1 MVGYFAK
8 YNWIVPVGLMGL
20 SFMFFQLC
28 YPYHL
33 LLKEQIQLFLYTPDY
48 FLSYFKK
55 PAWMA
60 SYVGDF
66 LTQFFYLRGGGA
78 VVLASLF
85 GVEWLLGTVVIKR
98 IAGVANAGLWAS
110 FPVLADWILHCD
122 TLHGVSVSVGFIL
135 VMSLFLIY
143 SLTAKKWLSYL
154 VLAIFTV
161 SGYWLAGVAFLA
173 FPFLVV
179 AYDFSQQKSSWLKG
193 LLVFATVF
201 SIPVMWRHHYLLT
214 QIHSFIFPAFNK
226 QSLFLP
232 VALLGSVTCA
242 FLLKKLE
249 LTHPKMIGIG
259 VSFSLFVVLATGLKA
274 NANFNFEKILSLDY
288 ETYLGNPERVV
299 GLAKKYQLK
308 NKQASYFTNMAL
320 ARQGVLPEYLL
331 HFYQPF
337 SLGLILPV
345 TPNENWQSIFVSNE
359 VFFLMGDMNLAQH
372 SAMLGNTFSPYQRSS
387 RMMRRLAEI
396 NLVNEDSA
404 AANKYLRIL
413 SKTQFHK
420 KWAQSRLAI
429 NHSPNTARWL
439 AEKRTQLPRTDR
451 LIKSNDYLAALSFL
465 VEQNPGNLI
474 ALDYLLC
481 YHLLN
486 KDLKSFRNVYDQ
498 YARSVNRPVPAVYG
512 EALLIGLFTS
522 RASSAEALVYAIRPE
537 KLKDFTDYTE
547 LYEKTAGDSNAL
559 KGRFGRSYW
568 FYYHFATIQ
577 KK

>member
-1 MVGYFAK
+1 M
-8 YNWIVPVGLMGL
+8 
-20 SFMFFQLC
+20 S
-28 YPYHL
+28 
-33 LLKEQIQLFLYTPDY
+33 
-48 FLSYFKK
+48 
-55 PAWMA
+55 

-78 VVLASLF
+78 MVLASLF

-135 VMSLFLIY
+135 AMSLFLIY

-161 SGYWLAGVAFLA
+161 SGYWLAGGAFLA

-179 AYDFSQQKSSWLKG
+179 AYDFSQHKSIWIKG
-193 LLVFATVF
+193 VLVFATVF

-214 QIHSFIFPAFNK
+214 QIHSLIYPAFNK

-232 VALLGSVTCA
+232 VALLGSVSCA
-242 FLLKKLE
+242 VLLKKLE
-249 LTHPKMIGIG
+249 LTHAKMISIG

-299 GLAKKYQLK
+299 GLSKKYQLK
-308 NKQASYFTNMAL
+308 NKQASYFINMAL

-439 AEKRTQLPRTDR
+439 TEKRTQLPRTDR

-522 RASSAEALVYAIRPE
+522 RASSAEALGYAIRPE

-547 LYEKTAGDSNAL
+547 LYEKTAGDGDAL
-559 KGRFGRSYW
+559 KERFERSYW